1 MMLEKRDKP
10 QNRAVTTN
18 AAFCVFLP
26 LSANKIQA
34 FYFVPIHSA
43 LTATAA
49 SFAVAAAA
57 AQWKTVVAA
66 AAAVL
71 GRMKARKNPQP

>member
-1 MMLEKRDKP
+1 M
-10 QNRAVTTN
+10 Q
-18 AAFCVFLP
+18 
-26 LSANKIQA
+26 LSAYFSLCRPTKA

>member
-57 AQWKTVVAA
+57 AAQWKTVV